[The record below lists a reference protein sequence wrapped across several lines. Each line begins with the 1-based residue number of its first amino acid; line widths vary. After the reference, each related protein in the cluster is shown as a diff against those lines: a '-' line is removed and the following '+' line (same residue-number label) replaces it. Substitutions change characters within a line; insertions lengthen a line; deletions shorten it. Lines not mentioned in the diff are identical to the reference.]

1 MRNKSEAITLGG
13 LLLIAGSAVWL
24 VLNDATGIRHSA
36 DHDGTIPMWERWIP
50 VAAGLLV
57 ARLVPPRTPPETYE
71 PPERAL
77 GVQAGVL
84 LTAGVLFAVTLRLVG
99 GGEPAHTLLK
109 LLLLLAVPLVL
120 FRLTRAVRVGAP
132 DPATW
137 RRYGPVAPVA
147 VWLLLSHVGP
157 AAVPPSSSWAGASP
171 AYVLAGVVVVF
182 AVNALLEEVFY
193 RRWLQTRWERIL
205 GRWPAILLASPAFAA
220 WHVGIMGT
228 GDLTLD
234 LASVFVNQGV
244 QGLFLGYLWS
254 NYRMMWPILVV
265 HGAINV
271 GQSVLYALG
280 HLS

>member
-1 MRNKSEAITLGG
+1 MRNNALPRTTLIGG

-36 DHDGTIPMWERWIP
+36 DHDGTVPMWHRWVP

-57 ARLVPPRTPPETYE
+57 ARLVPATTPPEAHE
-71 PPERAL
+71 PPGRAL
-77 GVQAGVL
+77 RVQAGVML
-84 LTAGVLFAVTLRLVG
+84 AAGVLFAVTLRLVG
-99 GGEPAHTLLK
+99 GGEPAHTALK

-120 FRLTRAVRVGAP
+120 FRVTRGVRLGAP
-132 DPATW
+132 DAAAW

-147 VWLLLSHVGP
+147 VWLSLSYAGP
-157 AAVPPSSSWAGASP
+157 TAVPPGSSWAGTS
-171 AYVLAGVVVVF
+171 LACALAAVVVVF

-205 GRWPAILLASPAFAA
+205 GRWPAVVLVSLLFGA

-228 GDLTLD
+228 GDLTRD
-234 LASVFVNQGV
+234 LASVFVNQAV

-254 NYRMMWPILVV
+254 KYRMMWPILVV
-265 HGAINV
+265 HGMINV
-271 GQSVLYALG
+271 GPSLVRLL
-280 HLS
+280 